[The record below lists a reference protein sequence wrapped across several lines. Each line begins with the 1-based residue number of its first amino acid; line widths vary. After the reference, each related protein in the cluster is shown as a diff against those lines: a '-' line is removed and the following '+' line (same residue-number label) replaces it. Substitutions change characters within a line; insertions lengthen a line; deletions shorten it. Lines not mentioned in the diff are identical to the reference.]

1 MASIGRKVIRD
12 CLTDGQR
19 EFFTGLSSIFIGGR
33 DHKQQIWGSVLVGSP
48 GFIASPS
55 PRVLRIQAWPKSADP
70 LAATWLDGAA
80 IGGLGIELHRRRR
93 NRVNGSIAIDSV
105 GNSFL
110 LEVKQGFP
118 NCPQYIN
125 VRRPDYRLLQPI
137 HEIADHVR
145 HFTRL
150 DEQAASLVRQADTFF
165 IASSDGGEAVDMSHR
180 GGPPGLITIRD
191 EQTLIWPDYLGNF
204 FFNTLGNLAL
214 DARCGLLIV
223 DFANGDSLQLTGRAE
238 VLWHWDMDSPAFAGA
253 QRLLQF
259 NLEAGVIR
267 SSAVLQPADTAQ
279 PLK

>member
-1 MASIGRKVIRD
+1 MASIGRKVIHD
-12 CLTDGQR
+12 YLTDGQR
-19 EFFTGLSSIFIGGR
+19 EFFAGLPSIFIAGR

-55 PRVLRIQAWPKSADP
+55 PRVLRIQAWPKPADP
-70 LAATWLDGAA
+70 LAAAWLDGAA

-93 NRVNGSIAIDSV
+93 NRVNGSIAIDSS
-105 GNSFL
+105 GNSFF
-110 LEVKQGFP
+110 LEVRQGFP

-125 VRRPDYRLLQPI
+125 VRRPDYGLLQPI
-137 HEIADHVR
+137 REIADQVR

-150 DEQAASLVRQADTFF
+150 DEQASSLVRRADTFF

-204 FFNTLGNLAL
+204 FFNTLGNLAV

-267 SSAVLQPADTAQ
+267 SSAVRDASPAG
-279 PLK
+279 